1 MELRHL
7 RYFVAV
13 AEALNVTRA
22 AARLRVAQPAL
33 SRQIQDLEEEI
44 GVDLMKRSPRGVTLT
59 AEGKLFLEE
68 ARGILRSTEDS
79 VEKVRALARGEF
91 GELHVG
97 YSPSPTVEILP
108 PALAAFQRLAPRVS
122 VRLHDLAGNELAAG
136 LRSGLLDLAV
146 MQRPQGENAPGIQFE
161 PIVGYPICV
170 AVPPSHP
177 LARKRTVSIGALV
190 SEKVVVFR
198 KSEYADYHHLL
209 DQVFSGL
216 PARPA
221 IAAECDSGS
230 SLITAVESGR
240 GVAVLPS
247 IFARISGRR
256 LAFRPLSPAGSV
268 LEVGISRAVQGD
280 LTPAAEAFCRLVRT
294 ERKDVPKR

>member
-1 MELRHL
+1 
-7 RYFVAV
+7 
-13 AEALNVTRA
+13 
-22 AARLRVAQPAL
+22 
-33 SRQIQDLEEEI
+33 
-44 GVDLMKRSPRGVTLT
+44 VTLT

-68 ARGILRSTEDS
+68 ARGILRSAEES

-97 YSPSPTVEILP
+97 YSPSPTVELLP
-108 PALAAFQRLAPRVS
+108 PALAEFQRIAPRVS

-136 LRSGLLDLAV
+136 LRSGVLDLAV
-146 MQRPQGENAPGIQFE
+146 MQRPQAENAPGIQFE
-161 PIVGYPICV
+161 SILAYPLCV
-170 AVPPSHP
+170 AAPPSHP
-177 LARKRTVSIGALV
+177 LARKRTVSIAALA

-209 DQVFSGL
+209 DQVFSG
-216 PARPA
+216 PPPGTA

-256 LAFRPLSPAGSV
+256 LVFRPLSPAGHF
-268 LEVGISRAVQGD
+268 LEVGISRSLQGD
-280 LTPAAEAFCRLVRT
+280 LTPAGEAFCRLL
-294 ERKDVPKR
+294 RKARKQGQNL